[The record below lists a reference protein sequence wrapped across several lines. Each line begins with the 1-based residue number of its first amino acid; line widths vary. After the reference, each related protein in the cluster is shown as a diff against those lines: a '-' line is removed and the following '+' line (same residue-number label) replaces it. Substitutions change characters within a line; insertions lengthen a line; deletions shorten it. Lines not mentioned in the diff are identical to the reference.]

1 MIVHLN
7 MNLLLMLKNKL
18 NKNKKT
24 IAKIRKH
31 DIIISNYKKT
41 ITRTRQIIKYL
52 SRESNNW

>member
-7 MNLLLMLKNKL
+7 MNLLLMLENKL

>member
-7 MNLLLMLKNKL
+7 MNLLLMLENKL

-31 DIIISNYKKT
+31 DIIIGNYKK
-41 ITRTRQIIKYL
+41 
-52 SRESNNW
+52 NNNKDKANNKIS